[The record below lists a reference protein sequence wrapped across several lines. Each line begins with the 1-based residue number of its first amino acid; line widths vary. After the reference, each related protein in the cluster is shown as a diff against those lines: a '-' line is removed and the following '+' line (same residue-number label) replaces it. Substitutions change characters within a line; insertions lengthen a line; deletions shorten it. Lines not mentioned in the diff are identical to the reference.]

1 MGQFASDL
9 TYERVKNYDGAPW
22 QGRYE
27 NINKWS
33 PAFYAHNFET
43 PMLIIHGER
52 DYRVVVTQ
60 GLELYGVLKGKGIP
74 SRLVYFPNENHW
86 ILQPQNSIYWYKE
99 VHSWL
104 DKYLGQQK

>member
-1 MGQFASDL
+1 MGQFSSDL

-27 NINKWS
+27 NINKWN
-33 PAFYAHNFET
+33 PAFFAHNFTT
-43 PMLIIHGER
+43 PMLIIHGEK

-60 GLELYGVLKGKGIP
+60 GLEIYGVLKGKGIQA
-74 SRLVYFPNENHW
+74 RLVYFPDENHW

-99 VHSWL
+99 VHNWL
-104 DKYLGQQK
+104 ERFLGG